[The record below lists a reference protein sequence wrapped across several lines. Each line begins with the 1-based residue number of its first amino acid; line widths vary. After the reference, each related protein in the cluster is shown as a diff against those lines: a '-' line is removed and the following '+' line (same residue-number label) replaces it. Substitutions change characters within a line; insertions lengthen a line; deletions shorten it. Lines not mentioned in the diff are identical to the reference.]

1 MSGLIFGELT
11 VGDKLFFVPDFTT
24 NKIMFKEQDRV
35 RFIDTEKDKQFGV
48 LIIFNI
54 KGDIATLGNGDYA
67 NLGQNMCN
75 AKLFQNSKAKTLLTH
90 SVTNWR

>member
-1 MSGLIFGELT
+1 M
-11 VGDKLFFVPDFTT
+11 FVLDFTT
-24 NKIMFKEQDRV
+24 NEIMFKEQDRV

-54 KGDIATLGNGDYA
+54 KSDIATLGSGDYA

-75 AKLFQNSKAKTLLTH
+75 AKLTELKRAE
-90 SVTNWR
+90 